1 MLFPR
6 LYYGQM
12 DGRRDRTPQQF
23 STTHCFSVSE
33 EGAGAGWGAPLGCQ
47 FPNYR
52 AQTDRKCFDQQQNQS
67 KHSCTKSCSAELSK
81 IGDMSTVLRLPHMD
95 IVLECDH
102 KVRRSRRPG
111 NRERISPRRSDRLR
125 NVSGGNQDHP
135 QQTDTN
141 VRSKRR
147 RYNSVMDDQEDNDND
162 EDDDQGDKQRQEPE
176 HRQLNRMKMQRQKV
190 MISCWE

>member
-1 MLFPR
+1 
-6 LYYGQM
+6 
-12 DGRRDRTPQQF
+12 
-23 STTHCFSVSE
+23 
-33 EGAGAGWGAPLGCQ
+33 
-47 FPNYR
+47 
-52 AQTDRKCFDQQQNQS
+52 
-67 KHSCTKSCSAELSK
+67 
-81 IGDMSTVLRLPHMD
+81 MSTVLRLPHMD

-190 MISCWE
+190 KISCCEKNLYLYIQD

>member
-1 MLFPR
+1 MGSLEM
-6 LYYGQM
+6 G
-12 DGRRDRTPQQF
+12 
-23 STTHCFSVSE
+23 
-33 EGAGAGWGAPLGCQ
+33 
-47 FPNYR
+47 
-52 AQTDRKCFDQQQNQS
+52 
-67 KHSCTKSCSAELSK
+67 K

-135 QQTDTN
+135 QQTGTN

-147 RYNSVMDDQEDNDND
+147 RYNSVMDDQEDK
-162 EDDDQGDKQRQEPE
+162 ERQEPE
-176 HRQLNRMKMQRQKV
+176 HRQLNRMKMQRQK
-190 MISCWE
+190 IDPDPPAQAP

>member
-1 MLFPR
+1 MGSP
-6 LYYGQM
+6 
-12 DGRRDRTPQQF
+12 
-23 STTHCFSVSE
+23 
-33 EGAGAGWGAPLGCQ
+33 
-47 FPNYR
+47 
-52 AQTDRKCFDQQQNQS
+52 
-67 KHSCTKSCSAELSK
+67 ELSK

-125 NVSGGNQDHP
+125 NASGGNQDHP

-147 RYNSVMDDQEDNDND
+147 RYNSVMDEQE
-162 EDDDQGDKQRQEPE
+162 DKQRQEPE
-176 HRQLNRMKMQRQKV
+176 HRQLNRMKMQRQKIDPDPPAQPPEDV
-190 MISCWE
+190 DVEKEKSLVEILLRKYGFGRWTLPPDDSSTETAEGSAFSRTALEL